1 MHGKFDV
8 VKLLLE
14 HGINPHGTN
23 RQGQTVMV
31 LLRDHQSQQK
41 SFTEISQSINGNTM
55 FLSERNISNSI
66 ISDSVY
72 DDNYLGF
79 LSEGNIRN
87 SIIRDSV
94 YDDTYSGFLS
104 EGKISE
110 RIVCL

>member
-66 ISDSVY
+66 I
-72 DDNYLGF
+72 
-79 LSEGNIRN
+79 
-87 SIIRDSV
+87 RDSV
-94 YDDTYSGFLS
+94 YDDTYLGFLS